1 MASFPNE
8 PCSLPLTPASSQDS
22 YRAGKAPHAEEK
34 SVGFS
39 FNASPSTPFF
49 PPAHPPP
56 HSARSSSF
64 APSSASSSTS
74 SFPHRTPSH
83 SHSRTGSTS
92 SSAHLPLLP
101 HHSSFSSRPRTSSR
115 PSLLTPPP
123 SPPHSRTSP
132 SSHAHPHSHKRSES
146 TSSSTASIAA
156 AAAQGFMSSAISDS
170 ADQEELCPI
179 CCEGLIAFRLAGEK
193 PHVVPVCGHRL
204 HHACFEA
211 VYGDLNRAKARQTG
225 SLGLCGVCRREM
237 KVGEASDGPGKG
249 SKFAKLSG
257 IPSSD
262 APSNP
267 FKMRSRTKGTLFD
280 DDDDDDGRRDDSQ
293 DDDLVQLP
301 PPGSL
306 ANPHP
311 PLPPGTRASSHSTGS
326 TLTASSLTRRGSTE
340 TYLGAGSSISNGSSS
355 RGTSSSV
362 VHEIVKPVVTV
373 RAEHASVERSTD
385 PDKKQSITCQVSI
398 EMPPRYPAPMHL
410 LQLVEHQQPLV
421 ADPTSPTSRPGL
433 SQSVSAPLPRA
444 PSSAHSG
451 PASVR
456 SIPRSNSPTSIY
468 SAYAFGSTPSAA
480 PHGGAGPSG
489 EQFDA
494 IVQDLQ
500 DRMADWKGHTLAEF
514 GRLRLWDHIQVR
526 KDTAMREF
534 LVYLFDEAIL
544 CVTDDK
550 RKGINKVVD
559 SVTGN
564 NDKLRLKGRVYLR
577 HVSRVIDSSKN
588 GDLSLTITMSDDAVA
603 EFVMLFKERTS
614 LDLWRAQIEK
624 LLAVHSPVG
633 SSYSN
638 PQAPPPGRAPS
649 VSTASDQSRTTSSAF
664 SGYTRTTSTSLAP
677 SSGVIHEEDETGGGA
692 GGDEFGRFAVANGPG
707 YASSV
712 KSSSIGSYTPSSGG
726 LPRFGGGALPS
737 HQNALNLPRSF
748 TPLDLMLIL
757 SVPTAGPTAL
767 KTGILKNA
775 LEFLLAHV
783 GPRTRVSVVT
793 YSAGEGSRGV
803 LRKTPF
809 IAVGKAEGKKRL
821 EKVVE
826 ELGCDAEDL
835 TSMVAHQEER
845 VNVVT
850 ACNLALDIVLQRKAK
865 SALTGMV
872 LLNDGRDGAQKAQM
886 DLVMARAEAANVPIH
901 AIGYG
906 RSHDPSSL
914 WLLSNHSGGSYLFV
928 KEFYDLRDA
937 LAGCVGG
944 ILSIAATNVRLHIK
958 VPEKRFFRIRKVSGT
973 PGAIVSRTGT
983 DVDVEIGELRFGERK
998 DLIVE
1003 VEMSLGE
1010 YGAQFGTG
1018 LRERHEQGQ
1027 QQAVE
1032 FATATDA
1039 FFLSKVGINPSTL
1052 DDSSNLYDDQYDDM
1066 PDEAPLFEVNAAYRD
1081 PAAGKSISRLN
1092 HSPCLLTITINP
1104 PSSPHSRHSPPASAP
1119 EIVRRRMELLVSDM
1133 LSRALL
1139 LMTRRN
1145 DAQAARLLEET
1156 KRIISTISGTIVP
1169 PSSSSGSMLTLAN
1182 SVGPGGGGRRPSA
1195 ALAATALTHKTL
1207 AALAEDVDAVHEACL
1222 NRELFDTSGRY
1233 LAAQQAVVLRDQR
1246 AWTNRSATERLFFH
1260 ADNSLYL
1267 VGKSQNW
1274 VSPSS
1279 A

>member
-1 MASFPNE
+1 MTSSPVEAW
-8 PCSLPLTPASSQDS
+8 SLPLTPAPSSEGYS
-22 YRAGKAPHAEEK
+22 STRKAAPA
-34 SVGFS
+34 SSGGFV
-39 FNASPSTPFF
+39 FSPSAAVFSPVESPPRLF
-49 PPAHPPP
+49 PPSAHT
-56 HSARSSSF
+56 SSF
-64 APSSASSSTS
+64 APSSASPSSSCHLHTHRRSASTS
-74 SFPHRTPSH
+74 SFPLPPP
-83 SHSRTGSTS
+83 TS
-92 SSAHLPLLP
+92 SSSL
-101 HHSSFSSRPRTSSR
+101 FSRPRTSSR

-123 SPPHSRTSP
+123 SPTHSRSFP
-132 SSHAHPHSHKRSES
+132 SRKSSED
-146 TSSSTASIAA
+146 TFPP
-156 AAAQGFMSSAISDS
+156 GFMSAAISDS
-170 ADQEELCPI
+170 QDEEEVCPI
-179 CCEGLIAFRLAGEK
+179 CCEGLNAFRLAGEK

-211 VYGDLNRAKARQTG
+211 VYGDLDRAKARTTG

-237 KVGEASDGPGKG
+237 KIGEAGDGPGKG

-257 IPSSD
+257 LPSAHDSS
-262 APSNP
+262 AGS

-280 DDDDDDGRRDDSQ
+280 DEDGLLDETR

-301 PPGSL
+301 PPGTL
-306 ANPHP
+306 ANPHL
-311 PLPPGTRASSHSTGS
+311 PLPPGTRASSQSTGS

-340 TYLGAGSSISNGSSS
+340 TYLGAGSTLSNGSS
-355 RGTSSSV
+355 RGTASSF
-362 VHEIVKPVVTV
+362 VHELVKPVVTV
-373 RAEHASVERSTD
+373 RAEHASVERSADPD
-385 PDKKQSITCQVSI
+385 PDKKQHLTCLVSI
-398 EMPPRYPAPMHL
+398 EMPPRYPGPMHL
-410 LQLVEHQQPLV
+410 VELDNPSPLV
-421 ADPTSPTSRPGL
+421 GREPLSPPGH
-433 SQSVSAPLPRA
+433 PLPP
-444 PSSAHSG
+444 PSGKPPSARSG
-451 PASVR
+451 PASVH
-456 SIPRSNSPTSIY
+456 SLPRSASPTSIY
-468 SAYAFGSTPSAA
+468 SAYRFGSTPAA
-480 PHGGAGPSG
+480 GAAAAMGGD
-489 EQFDA
+489 QFEGV
-494 IVQDLQ
+494 VQDLQ
-500 DRMADWKGHTLAEF
+500 ERMADWKGHTLAEF

-526 KDTAMREF
+526 KDTATREF

-550 RKGINKVVD
+550 RKGLNKVVD

-564 NDKLRLKGRVYLR
+564 SDKLRLKGRVYLR

-614 LDLWRAQIEK
+614 LDTWRAQIEK
-624 LLAVHSPVG
+624 LLSVHSPVA

-638 PQAPPPGRAPS
+638 GQTGPGGRAPS
-649 VSTASDQSRTTSSAF
+649 VSTESDQSRVTSSGF

-677 SSGVIHEEDETGGGA
+677 SGGVIHEEDETAASMGR
-692 GGDEFGRFAVANGPG
+692 DEFGRFAAANAPG
-707 YASSV
+707 YASSI
-712 KSSSIGSYTPSSGG
+712 KSSSVGSYTPSASGH
-726 LPRFGGGALPS
+726 LPRPGPS
-737 HQNALNLPRSF
+737 QNTLNIPRSF

-775 LEFLLAHV
+775 LEFLISQV
-783 GPRTRVSVVT
+783 GPRTRVSIVT
-793 YSAGEGSRGV
+793 YSAGEGTRGV

-835 TSMVAHQEER
+835 TSMVTHQEER

-850 ACNLALDIVLQRKAK
+850 ACNLALDIVLQRKAR

-944 ILSIAATNVRLHIK
+944 ILSIAATQVRLHIK
-958 VPEKRFFRIRKVSGT
+958 VPETRYFRIRKVSGT

-1003 VEMSLGE
+1003 VEMSLAE
-1010 YGAQFGTG
+1010 YGAQSGRG
-1018 LRERHEQGQ
+1018 PRERDEQGQ
-1027 QQAVE
+1027 HEVE

-1039 FFLSKVGINPSTL
+1039 FFLSKVGINPSAL
-1052 DDSSNLYDDQYDDM
+1052 DDYHSSSLYDDQYDDM

-1092 HSPCLLTITINP
+1092 HSPCLLTITVNP
-1104 PSSPHSRHSPPASAP
+1104 PSSSHTRHPTPTSAP

-1156 KRIISTISGTIVP
+1156 KRIISTISSTLIP
-1169 PSSSSGSMLTLAN
+1169 PSSSSTSGSIISL
-1182 SVGPGGGGRRPSA
+1182 GRRGSA
-1195 ALAATALTHKTL
+1195 AHAATALTHKTL
-1207 AALAEDVDAVHEACL
+1207 TALAEDIDAVHEACL

-1246 AWTNRSATERLFFH
+1246 AWTNRSATERLFFR
-1260 ADNSLYL
+1260 ADNALYL
-1267 VGKSQNW
+1267 LGKSQNW

-1279 A
+1279 W